1 MILGE
6 TGVGKSTFI
15 NGFVNYLTYDT
26 LAEAQ
31 NDPELI
37 SLIESSF
44 DITDPMTMDQ
54 QKVRTGVSA
63 NENFSIGQ
71 SATQTTQV
79 YRFPIGGYTLRI
91 IDTPGIG
98 DVRGIEKD
106 SENFQ
111 NIINTISNL
120 DYLHGIL
127 ILLKP
132 NNSRIH
138 VMFRFCIEELLTH
151 LHKSAVA
158 NIVFGFTNCRGTFY
172 APGDTMS
179 PLRTHL
185 ESNRFVKIPLT
196 RDTVYCFDSESF
208 RFLAASKKTS
218 LTFDEATTAA
228 FSESWDRSV
237 KETRRLLEH
246 ILDTPPHPI
255 HDTTSINSARQLIIK
270 LTKPLAEV
278 TRLIDINQKI
288 CEDKI
293 IELQTTKKHGTD
305 LDAALMVQK
314 IDLESRTLGYPR
326 TVCTHTDCIEVRIM
340 TFY

>member
-15 NGFVNYLTYDT
+15 NGFVNYLTFDT
-26 LAEAQ
+26 LTEAQ
-31 NDPELI
+31 NHPDLT
-37 SLIESSF
+37 SLIGSSF
-44 DITDPMTMDQ
+44 DIIDPITMEEK
-54 QKVRTGVSA
+54 KVTVKAGQA
-63 NENFSIGQ
+63 TNENLTEGQ
-71 SATQTTQV
+71 SATQLTQV
-79 YRFPIGGYTLRI
+79 YRFQVGDYTLRI
-91 IDTPGIG
+91 IDTPGVG
-98 DVRGIEKD
+98 DTRGIEKD
-106 SENFQ
+106 TENFQ

-151 LHKSAVA
+151 LHRSAVA

-172 APGDTMS
+172 APGDTMKS
-179 PLRTHL
+179 LKKHL
-185 ESNRFVKIPLT
+185 DSNKFVKIPLT
-196 RDTVYCFDSESF
+196 RETIYCFDSESF
-208 RFLAASKKTS
+208 RFLAALKNDV
-218 LTFDEATTAA
+218 TFDEATTAA
-228 FSESWDRSV
+228 FSESWDRAV
-237 KETRRLLEH
+237 KETRRLFEH
-246 ILDTPPHPI
+246 ILETPPHPI

-278 TRLIDINQKI
+278 TRLIDINKKV

-293 IELQTTKKHGTD
+293 KELQTTKKHGSA
-305 LDAALMVQK
+305 LDAALMVKK

-326 TVCTHTDCIEVRIM
+326 TVCTHTNCIEV
-340 TFY
+340 